1 MAASTKNGFMRV
13 ANEIA
18 EALINAPLSGREYKV
33 LLFIMRQTY
42 GYNRDEHGM
51 SLKYMSEK
59 LNIKVSHLCQV
70 LSSLKNKNI
79 IICEYQGNNAPQKI
93 SINKCVES
101 WQGTPFLRNSPKKEL
116 PKKGTPQEGSTS
128 TPLEGNKVLPGKGVP
143 TLLKTDIKD
152 RDIKTEGC
160 ADAPPPPAKPQ
171 KHKFGEYKNVLLT
184 DEEYQKLKAE
194 MPNADDYIERLS
206 SYVASAGKA
215 YKSHFA
221 TIRNW
226 YRKDCEKNGRDKQDA
241 PAADEIPDWLS
252 GGLRL

>member
-13 ANEIA
+13 ANEIT

-51 SLKYMSEK
+51 SLAYIAEN
-59 LNIKVSHLCQV
+59 LNIGQKHISEILI
-70 LSSLKNKNI
+70 SLKEKKI
-79 IICEYQGNNAPQKI
+79 IKCKKQNGNAPQVI
-93 SINKCVES
+93 GINKLLEE
-101 WQGTPFLRNSPKKEL
+101 WQGIPEKRDTRKKVSL
-116 PKKGTPQEGSTS
+116 KKGIPELGDTS
-128 TPLEGNKVLPGKGVP
+128 IPEKRDKVSPNSGTH
-143 TLLKTDIKD
+143 TLLKTEYKD

-160 ADAPPPPAKPQ
+160 ADAPPPPAKPR
-171 KHKFGEYKNVLLT
+171 KHKFGEYQNVLLT

-206 SYVASAGKA
+206 SYVASTGKA
-215 YKSHFA
+215 YRSHFA

-226 YRKDCEKNGRDKQDA
+226 YRKDREKNGQNNQGN
-241 PAADEIPDWLS
+241 AADEYPDWLS